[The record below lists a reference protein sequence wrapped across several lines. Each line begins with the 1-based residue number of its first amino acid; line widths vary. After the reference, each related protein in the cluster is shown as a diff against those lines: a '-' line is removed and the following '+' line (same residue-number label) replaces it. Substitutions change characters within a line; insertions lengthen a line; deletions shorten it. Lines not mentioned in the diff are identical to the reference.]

1 MDISLFDFDLPRELI
16 ADRPIEPRSAARVL
30 NLTGPQIEHRRVGD
44 LPDLLREGDRLVFN
58 DTRVLP
64 AQLTARRGPGQG
76 DAAIDLT
83 LHQQQGPCRWLAFAR
98 PAKRLKI
105 GDVLVFDTGI
115 TATVTD
121 KTADG
126 PVEILFD
133 LPPDDF
139 ADFLR
144 LIGRMPIPP
153 YIKRPHETG
162 RALGGDDQDKHDYQ
176 TIFARHDGAVA
187 APTAGLHFTPDL
199 LDALARRGITHT
211 TLTLHVGAGTF
222 LPVKT
227 DDVRNHI
234 MHAEWGHIDQTAA
247 DALNQTRRDGGRIV
261 AIGTTT
267 LRVLETAADDDG
279 MIHPFAGDIRLF
291 ILPGYRFKA
300 IDVLM
305 TNFHLPKSTL
315 FMLVSAFAGRETMLN
330 AYQTAIAEQYRFFS
344 YGDACLLARG

>member
-16 ADRPIEPRSAARVL
+16 ADRPIEPREAARLL
-30 NLTGPQIEHRRVGD
+30 NLTGPEIDHRRVGD
-44 LPDLLREGDRLVFN
+44 LPDLLGAGDRLVFN
-58 DTRVLP
+58 NTRVLP
-64 AQLTARRGPGQG
+64 AQLTARRGQ
-76 DAAIDLT
+76 AVIDLT

-105 GDVLVFDTGI
+105 GDVLVFDNCV
-115 TATVTD
+115 TARVAD
-121 KTADG
+121 KLLDG
-126 PVEILFD
+126 PIELIFD
-133 LPPDDF
+133 LPADEF
-139 ADFLR
+139 GDFLR
-144 LIGRMPIPP
+144 QIGRRPIPP

-162 RALGGDDQDKHDYQ
+162 RALGGDNQDNHDYQ
-176 TIFARHDGAVA
+176 TMFARHDGAVA
-187 APTAGLHFTPDL
+187 APTAGLHFTP
-199 LDALARRGITHT
+199 AILATLAERGIEHT
-211 TLTLHVGAGTF
+211 MLTLHVGAGTF

-227 DDVRNHI
+227 DDVRNHV

-247 DALNQTRRDGGRIV
+247 DALNKTRRDGGRII

-267 LRVLETAADDDG
+267 LRVMETAADDDG
-279 MIHPFAGDIRLF
+279 VIHPFAGDIRLF